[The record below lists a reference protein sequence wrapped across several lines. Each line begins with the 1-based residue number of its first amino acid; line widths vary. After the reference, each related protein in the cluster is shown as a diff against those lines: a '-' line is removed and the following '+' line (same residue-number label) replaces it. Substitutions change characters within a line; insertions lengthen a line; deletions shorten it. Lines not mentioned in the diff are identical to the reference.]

1 MKVSKVPL
9 RLQSQPEGGFTVVL
23 ETFRQ
28 AADRTLGPAGLPW
41 SVSYCVRVG
50 MM

>member
-1 MKVSKVPL
+1 VKVWKVPL
-9 RLQSQPEGGFTVVL
+9 RLEPQPEGGFTVVL
-23 ETFRQ
+23 KTFRQ